1 MTGDTVT
8 LAEKK
13 AYLKQMKEKRKFLLD
28 YHKVL
33 VAEDLPFM
41 KAITDVL
48 TVGYSNQRI
57 LSKKV
62 KDLIFTVIL
71 AAVGGTKEIVKLHI
85 DLAKKEG
92 ATKEEVLEAIE
103 ILVLPCGLPKFFIA
117 YEAWTECFEVSRVEL
132 D

>member
-1 MTGDTVT
+1 MKTETVT

-13 AYLKQMKEKRKFLLD
+13 AYLREMRQKRKFLLD

-41 KAITDVL
+41 KGITDLL
-48 TVGYSNQRI
+48 TVAYSDQRI

-62 KDLIFTVIL
+62 KDLIFTVVLTAI
-71 AAVGGTKEIVKLHI
+71 GGPKDIIKLHI

-92 ATKEEVLEAIE
+92 ATKEEVLEALE
-103 ILVLPCGLPKFFIA
+103 ILVLPCGLPKFFVG
-117 YEAWTECFEVSRVEL
+117 YEAWTESFEVSRVEP